1 MTIALARRYLPD
13 SQARVG
19 SSSLSVTVTT
29 GLGLGYPLTGILAD
43 LLGFRFAFWF
53 AALFLITTIVVVWR
67 VIPAGPD
74 ERAPRCTL
82 DVPGALLV
90 GTGLASLLV
99 GVSERGLRNAFNAV
113 RGMSPK
119 QCVIHDRLH
128 GVRRKLS
135 DPGALPATVTDV
147 ATEYGFFEL
156 GRFAGRYKAVF
167 GETPSATL
175 RGHFQAE

>member
-1 MTIALARRYLPD
+1 MNMAPHSRRNQTRSEVVARAEQLLRERSEPLPIARL
-13 SQARVG
+13 
-19 SSSLSVTVTT
+19 
-29 GLGLGYPLTGILAD
+29 
-43 LLGFRFAFWF
+43 
-53 AALFLITTIVVVWR
+53 
-67 VIPAGPD
+67 
-74 ERAPRCTL
+74 
-82 DVPGALLV
+82 
-90 GTGLASLLV
+90 SLLV

-135 DPGALPATVTDV
+135 DRGALPATVTDV

-175 RGHFQAE
+175 RGHCQAE